1 MMIVVRNSPRLPEL
15 ALVAPPL
22 ADCLPWLTYLA
33 HRSPSQQAYAVVG
46 GGGGS
51 RARGSRGGSRRAR
64 AAARPP
70 VLRPLCLC
78 CRMLGRSRSGLT
90 SARRVI
96 QAA

>member
-51 RARGSRGGSRRAR
+51 RARGSRAAVRGARAR
-64 AAARPP
+64 LRAPLFCDPCACAAA
-70 VLRPLCLC
+70 CLA
-78 CRMLGRSRSGLT
+78 GAEVG
-90 SARRVI
+90 
-96 QAA
+96 